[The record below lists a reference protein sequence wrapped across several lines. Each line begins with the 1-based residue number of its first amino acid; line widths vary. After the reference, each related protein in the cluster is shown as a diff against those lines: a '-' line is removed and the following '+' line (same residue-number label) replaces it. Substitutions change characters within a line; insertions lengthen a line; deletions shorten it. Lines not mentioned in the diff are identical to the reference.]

1 TMRNQLYQYYSGL
14 TVSFADVVS
23 WTHTH
28 IDLHLFPTRRSSDLG
43 SVYGYNGKDDT
54 IIAGLGDKYLN
65 GYSGNDTYIY
75 TSAGGNDVVDNDS
88 ATLVM
93 QGIASTGVTLSR
105 PNGNNDLVLTVT
117 ATGKT
122 VTLKNELYQYY
133 GGLTVSFA
141 DGVTWNQT

>member
-1 TMRNQLYQYYSGL
+1 MCSNVMAAPIRACLCTKNPNVYIFN
-14 TVSFADVVS
+14 T
-23 WTHTH
+23 
-28 IDLHLFPTRRSSDLG
+28 TRRSP
-43 SVYGYNGKDDT
+43 
-54 IIAGLGDKYLN
+54 A
-65 GYSGNDTYIY
+65 
-75 TSAGGNDVVDNDS
+75 AGGNPYAAPFR

-133 GGLTVSFA
+133 SGLTVSFA
-141 DGVTWNQT
+141 DGVTWNQTQIEQMLLDQARAANGG